1 MVLVALTAVLVGTA
15 VMLRTSES
23 ASMIAGN
30 HAFRAAAVHAG
41 ELGINAGL
49 SAVQALSNEEADQA
63 PWYYATS
70 QPVDAAGMPNTVIWS
85 SVPST
90 ALGNYQVQW
99 VVERLCVAPL
109 PVTDVYGQCQVSQT
123 QQVASYRGGWGTA
136 LQSDPVKYYRVTTR
150 ITGPR
155 GTEQYVQS
163 LVSR

>member
-1 MVLVALTAVLVGTA
+1 
-15 VMLRTSES
+15 
-23 ASMIAGN
+23 
-30 HAFRAAAVHAG
+30 
-41 ELGINAGL
+41 
-49 SAVQALSNEEADQA
+49 
-63 PWYYATS
+63 
-70 QPVDAAGMPNTVIWS
+70 VDAAGMPTTVNWS

-90 ALGNYQVQW
+90 TLGNYQVQW
-99 VVERLCVAPL
+99 VLERLCVAPL